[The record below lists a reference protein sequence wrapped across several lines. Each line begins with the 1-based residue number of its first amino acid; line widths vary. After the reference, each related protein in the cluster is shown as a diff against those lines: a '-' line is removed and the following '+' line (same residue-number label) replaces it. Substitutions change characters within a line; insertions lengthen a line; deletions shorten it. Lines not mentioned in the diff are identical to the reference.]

1 MDEEPLP
8 LTTYATVLAHLV
20 SRRGEPLSS
29 VLSDLGVTPDQLEKA
44 DAYFNERL
52 RESHRLRKGILAMT
66 FAAAFAEGRKA
77 KGLYVSGVV
86 PQVGAAGPT
95 HEKAALPS
103 YMAAQSGSATWQSV
117 PSAAVSPPPS
127 VASYQAQS
135 PPSVASPPPMV
146 SPPQV
151 ASPQVASP
159 QVASPPPMVNPPAQV
174 ASPQVASSQ
183 VASPQVL
190 SPAGASAHAAGPPS
204 VASPPSMSSPQGA
217 PMKPSTHVGSSAPS
231 VSMPF
236 RPTAPGSPPPAISA
250 PSAAGASA
258 PAGPGTGTQ
267 VTASDGPRLPETPWD
282 QVTRSVGKLTL
293 AHYAALTIELSRNP
307 PDLTPVL
314 TRYGLSS
321 ADDLRHVDAAFQTQ
335 MAFDPAL
342 KAQFDALIGR
352 MRSMSR
358 RDG

>member
-20 SRRGEPLSS
+20 SRRGEPVES
-29 VLSDLGVTPDQLEKA
+29 VLADLGVTPDQMEKA

-77 KGLYVSGVV
+77 RGLYASGVT
-86 PQVGAAGPT
+86 PTIGGPAPA

-103 YMAAQSGSATWQSV
+103 YMAAQSGPAAWQSA
-117 PSAAVSPPPS
+117 PSAAVAPPPS
-127 VASYQAQS
+127 VASYQVS
-135 PPSVASPPPMV
+135 SPPPVV

-151 ASPQVASP
+151 VS
-159 QVASPPPMVNPPAQV
+159 PPAQV
-174 ASPQVASSQ
+174 VSPPSQVVSPPAHMVSSQMGSPQQGS
-183 VASPQVL
+183 
-190 SPAGASAHAAGPPS
+190 GAHAAGPPS
-204 VASPPSMSSPQGA
+204 VASPPSMSHSQA
-217 PMKPSTHVGSSAPS
+217 PVTPSTHVGSSAAASP
-231 VSMPF
+231 MPF
-236 RPTAPGSPPPAISA
+236 RPTAPGAPPPAISA
-250 PSAAGASA
+250 PSASA
-258 PAGPGTGTQ
+258 TPATPAGPGTGTQ
-267 VTASDGPRLPETPWD
+267 LAASDGPRLPETPWD

-293 AHYAALTIELSRNP
+293 AHYAALTIELGRNP

-314 TRYGLSS
+314 QRYGLSS
-321 ADDLRHVDAAFQTQ
+321 ADDLRHVNAAFQTQ